1 MDQIKHFIDFIRKH
15 GVVGLAIGFIMG
27 GSVSKLV
34 TALVND
40 LINPFIG
47 LIIGNPEGLKAA
59 SFMIGTSTFLYGD
72 FISNLIDFVI
82 IAAVV
87 FFIFKGI
94 GLDKLDK
101 KD

>member
-1 MDQIKHFIDFIRKH
+1 MDQIKHFIEFIRKH

-27 GSVSKLV
+27 GAVSKLV
-34 TALVND
+34 SALVND

-47 LIIGNPEGLKAA
+47 LIIGNPDGLKAA
-59 SFMIGTSTFLYGD
+59 SFKIINSTFLYGD
-72 FISNLIDFVI
+72 FISALIDFII

-87 FFIFKGI
+87 FFVFKGI
-94 GLDKLDK
+94 GLDKIDK

>member
-1 MDQIKHFIDFIRKH
+1 MDQIKQFVDFIRKH
-15 GVVGLAIGFIMG
+15 GVMGLAIGFIMG
-27 GSVSKLV
+27 GSVSKVV

-47 LIIGNPEGLKAA
+47 LLIGNPEGLKAA
-59 SFMIGTSTFLYGD
+59 SFKIGNSTFLYGD

-87 FFIFKGI
+87 FFIFKGL
-94 GLDKLDK
+94 GLDKIDK

>member
-1 MDQIKHFIDFIRKH
+1 MKHVRNFIEFIQKH

-27 GSVSKLV
+27 GSVSKVV

-47 LIIGNPEGLKAA
+47 LLIGNPDGLKAA
-59 SFMIGTSTFLYGD
+59 SFMIGNSTFLYGD
-72 FISNLIDFVI
+72 FIAALIDFLI

-87 FFIFKGI
+87 FFLFKGLGI
-94 GLDKLDK
+94 EKLDK
-101 KD
+101 KE

>member
-1 MDQIKHFIDFIRKH
+1 MDQIKQFIDFIRKH

-27 GSVSKLV
+27 GAVSKLV
-34 TALVND
+34 AALVND

-59 SFMIGTSTFLYGD
+59 SFKIGNSTFLYGD
-72 FISNLIDFVI
+72 FLANMIDFVI

-87 FFIFKGI
+87 FFVFKGI

>member
-1 MDQIKHFIDFIRKH
+1 MDQIKQFIDFIRKH

-27 GSVSKLV
+27 GAVSKLV
-34 TALVND
+34 AALVND

-59 SFMIGTSTFLYGD
+59 SFIVGKSTFLYGD
-72 FISNLIDFVI
+72 FISVLIDFI
-82 IAAVV
+82 IVAAVV
-87 FFIFKGI
+87 FFVFKGL
-94 GLDKLDK
+94 GLDRIDK

>member
-27 GSVSKLV
+27 GSVSKVV

-40 LINPFIG
+40 LINPLIG

-59 SFMIGTSTFLYGD
+59 SFQIGTATFLYGD
-72 FISNLIDFVI
+72 FLSNLIDFVI

-87 FFIFKGI
+87 FFVFKGI
-94 GLDKLDK
+94 GLDKIDK